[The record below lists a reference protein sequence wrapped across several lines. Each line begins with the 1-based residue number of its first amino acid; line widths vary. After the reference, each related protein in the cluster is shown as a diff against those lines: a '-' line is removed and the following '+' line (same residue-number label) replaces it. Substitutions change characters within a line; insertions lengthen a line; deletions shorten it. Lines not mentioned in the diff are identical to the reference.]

1 MLGEAVEDVEPGM
14 FLMHRP
20 LGEESILE
28 RVYGVHLSTLQSGAA
43 LAKQAA
49 AVAAAQRARL
59 LRGDGSDAESS
70 EEDEVVA
77 TVGFRGVLPKRIPRC
92 GLTRGCWLLMAH
104 PPATGSHHPAWNA
117 IPGTTQESTSSCRHV
132 RSLASS
138 WLQWPY
144 LLSCAGCFRYSSAA
158 DFAKRLGKQQL
169 DLRSMMSLGS
179 TLLLL
184 GKVRL

>member
-1 MLGEAVEDVEPGM
+1 MPCQYCSPLCGCLLQHVAAGGAAPPGKSAAGGLLAALKKGGMLGEAVEDVEPGM

-28 RVYGVHLSTLQSGAA
+28 RVYGVHLSTLQTGAA

-92 GLTRGCWLLMAH
+92 GLTRGCWLLLAH

-117 IPGTTQESTSSCRHV
+117 IPGTMQESTSSCRHV
-132 RSLASS
+132 RSLA
-138 WLQWPY
+138 WW
-144 LLSCAGCFRYSSAA
+144 
-158 DFAKRLGKQQL
+158 
-169 DLRSMMSLGS
+169 
-179 TLLLL
+179 
-184 GKVRL
+184 

>member
-28 RVYGVHLSTLQSGAA
+28 RVYGVHLSTLQTGAA

-77 TVGFRGVLPKRIPRC
+77 TVGFRGVLPKQIPR
-92 GLTRGCWLLMAH
+92 
-104 PPATGSHHPAWNA
+104 
-117 IPGTTQESTSSCRHV
+117 
-132 RSLASS
+132 
-138 WLQWPY
+138 
-144 LLSCAGCFRYSSAA
+144 
-158 DFAKRLGKQQL
+158 
-169 DLRSMMSLGS
+169 
-179 TLLLL
+179 
-184 GKVRL
+184 